1 MTPLLVWLALA
12 LPAGAVEMSGGDFSL
27 TGGMAGSGVELS
39 AGGVTGQLAGA
50 AASDCGAEGNRTGGT
65 YTGLCGNSAYSLLSA
80 AVSNTVNSAGN
91 TVSVTVPQNSAPED
105 FDLFINTDP
114 QATPQ
119 RVDSEVIRQATAK
132 LRNALGPSF
141 IPAPQGVVELNMIQE
156 DEQFYDGALSP
167 LASLSLKYT
176 DANGDGIV
184 DGSNPPIR
192 AHTLRLWR
200 LDPGQRLWVRV
211 PDSSVDTANK
221 ALTAAIPHFSV
232 YAMIG
237 AADADVGAVYAYPV
251 PWSPNNGSANCA
263 NGITFTNLPSE
274 GAIRIYN
281 LAGELVRSQD
291 ITSAAGSMC
300 WDVKTNGGRS
310 VSSGVY
316 LWVVQAGSNRKIG
329 KLMIIR

>member
-1 MTPLLVWLALA
+1 KTA
-12 LPAGAVEMSGGDFSL
+12 
-27 TGGMAGSGVELS
+27 
-39 AGGVTGQLAGA
+39 
-50 AASDCGAEGNRTGGT
+50 
-65 YTGLCGNSAYSLLSA
+65 
-80 AVSNTVNSAGN
+80 
-91 TVSVTVPQNSAPED
+91 APED

-119 RVDSEVIRQATAK
+119 RVDSEIIREANAK

-156 DEQFYDGALSP
+156 DDQFYDGSLSP
-167 LASLSLKYT
+167 FASLSLKYT
-176 DANGDGIV
+176 DADGDGIV

-192 AHTLRLWR
+192 AHTLHLWR
-200 LDPGQRLWVRV
+200 LDQDQRLWVRV
-211 PDSSVDTANK
+211 PDSSVDAGNK
-221 ALTAAIPHFSV
+221 TLSAFIPHFSV

-237 AADADVGAVYAYPV
+237 AADVDVGSVYAYPV
-251 PWSPNNGSANCA
+251 PWSPNSGGGNCSG
-263 NGITFTNLPSE
+263 GITFNNVPSE

-291 ITSAAGSMC
+291 ITSTTGSMC

-316 LWVVQAGSNRKIG
+316 IWVVQAGSNRKTG